1 MPAARCNY
9 IVVYDNSPQVF
20 SSSTLETILKGDPP
34 KNCTI
39 DQRSIL
45 FLSYFPDEK
54 ELKVFEVTPEEVA
67 LEEKRLEDK
76 QNARAAKLAEETSQ
90 TSHIST

>member
-20 SSSTLETILKGDPP
+20 SASTLETIVKSAPP
-34 KNCTI
+34 KNCSDET
-39 DQRSIL
+39 RSVL

-54 ELKVFEVTPEEVA
+54 ELKVFEVSKEE
-67 LEEKRLEDK
+67 LEQEKEK
-76 QNARAAKLAEETSQ
+76 VEAKLREKESKK
-90 TSHIST
+90 SD